1 MSFASRPPRD
11 PRLARL
17 VGCLWCGRRKSGGG
31 MERVL
36 PTGGLQL
43 VIDLEAD
50 GRATVVGPSTRFALV
65 RSEEMRH
72 TAGIAFLVGGGRP
85 VLRVPAAELRDA
97 VVDLAALTGP
107 AAAES
112 LRARLA
118 QLADDPDRALD
129 RLEAFALGRLA
140 GGPPRGEAGAGAG
153 LAPDHGPDPAVAAA
167 LRLLAAGTPVAET
180 VEATGLA
187 RATLIRR
194 FASEVGLS
202 PKQWAGLA
210 RLKRAS
216 QALAEGRPRLADLAL
231 DCGFADQAHFTR
243 AFTAYAGVPPS
254 AWRPVSAAEAN
265 HARA

>member
-1 MSFASRPPRD
+1 
-11 PRLARL
+11 
-17 VGCLWCGRRKSGGG
+17 

-50 GRATVVGPSTRFALV
+50 GCATVVGPSTRFALV

-72 TAGIAFLVGGGRP
+72 TAGIAFLVGGSRP
-85 VLRVPAAELRDA
+85 VLGVPAAELRDA

-107 AAAES
+107 AAAER

-118 QLADDPDRALD
+118 AMAARPERALD

-140 GGPPRGEAGAGAG
+140 GGPPQGEAGAG

-167 LRLLAAGTPVAET
+167 LRMLAAGTPVAGT

-210 RLKRAS
+210 RLQRAS
-216 QALAEGRPRLADLAL
+216 QALAKGRPRLAELAL
-231 DCGFADQAHFTR
+231 DCGFADQSHFTR

>member
-1 MSFASRPPRD
+1 MSIASRPPRD

-17 VGCLWCGRRKSGGG
+17 VGCLWCGRREAVDG

-43 VIDLEAD
+43 VIDLENY
-50 GRATVVGPSTRFALV
+50 GCATVVGPATRFALV
-65 RSEEMRH
+65 RSKDMRH
-72 TAGIAFLVGGGRP
+72 TAGIAFLVGGSRP
-85 VLRVPAAELRDA
+85 VLGVPAAELRDA
-97 VVDLAALTGP
+97 AVDLAALTGA
-107 AAAES
+107 AAAER
-112 LRARLA
+112 LRTRLA
-118 QLADDPDRALD
+118 AMADMPERALD

-140 GGPPRGEAGAGAG
+140 EGPYRGDTGAGITPDH
-153 LAPDHGPDPAVAAA
+153 APDSAVAAA
-167 LRLLAAGTPVAET
+167 LHMLAAGMPVAET
-180 VEATGLA
+180 VEATGLT
-187 RATLIRR
+187 RATLVRR

-210 RLKRAS
+210 RLQRAT
-216 QALAEGRPRLADLAL
+216 QALAEGRPRLAELAL

-254 AWRPVSAAEAN
+254 AWHPVSAAEAN